1 MEIQRRSDRDQNGIM
16 IDSYKTCQGALLGLF
31 SFYVAFR
38 LHSFILRLDAL
49 FFIHQ
54 STPQHKPV
62 MGGRCFG
69 KARPNQYQSTPQPL
83 PKHILRVCFGVCW
96 GVLWHWWGRAF
107 QSVLWS
113 SQSVLW
119 RRLGCALLR
128 VGVPKKSETKQKNIP
143 KQDPKRTK
151 NCSKSVKKALVPQP
165 LKSQI
170 SRPPKIIQNLPK
182 MIPK

>member
-1 MEIQRRSDRDQNGIM
+1 M

-107 QSVLWS
+107 QSVLWC
-113 SQSVLW
+113 SQSVIW
-119 RRLGCALLR
+119 RWLGCALLR
-128 VGVPKKSETKQKNIP
+128 VGAPKKYQKLCKTYFPRNA
-143 KQDPKRTK
+143 
-151 NCSKSVKKALVPQP
+151 KSIGFYRFPIV
-165 LKSQI
+165 I
-170 SRPPKIIQNLPK
+170 SHSPKINPK
-182 MIPK
+182 